1 MSIPC
6 YIRFYI
12 IIIYI
17 IDTLVLRLLLK
28 RRIFRIKHWICVC
41 TILKYIFDLIICTIG
56 GIAEY
61 FCEIWNNVFFWIFE
75 MAALFADNDLQTEY
89 VVERPKTA
97 IIAIMLFIVLFIIY
111 VISSLSLSL
120 SLSLSRHDVGSICWV
135 LCALCLWALDM
146 MGEQ

>member
-1 MSIPC
+1 
-6 YIRFYI
+6 
-12 IIIYI
+12 
-17 IDTLVLRLLLK
+17 
-28 RRIFRIKHWICVC
+28 
-41 TILKYIFDLIICTIG
+41 
-56 GIAEY
+56 
-61 FCEIWNNVFFWIFE
+61 

-97 IIAIMLFIVLFIIY
+97 IIAIMLFIVLFIKY

-120 SLSLSRHDVGSICWV
+120 SLSLSRHDVGSISWV